1 MGRRPRTCGQ
11 VVVGMVSADRVV
23 GRGASGAWWLVVWFH
38 ALVMAHCAT
47 VRGMRGWSRCNCVYS
62 HAVVDWVGAMSQV
75 LRVCGVL

>member
-1 MGRRPRTCGQ
+1 MGMRPRTCGQ

-23 GRGASGAWWLVVWFH
+23 GRGLGGVWPVVWFH

-47 VRGMRGWSRCNCVYS
+47 VRGMRAWSRCNCVYS
-62 HAVVDWVGAMSQV
+62 HAAGDWVGAMSHM